1 MPVLSIHDL
10 TISFSG
16 PAILDSVQLHIDQG
30 ERVCIV
36 GRNGAGKSTLLKVI
50 LGEYMPNT
58 GIITFPSGGK
68 PAALPQVSPD
78 SWDTTVYDA
87 IATGYGEDGAKLI
100 ASRDPAFDTD
110 LDPDQQWKMEERIE
124 SLISHFGLDPQ
135 AAFESLSGGQKR
147 RVLLAKALV
156 AEPVLLVLDEPTNHM
171 DVDSIVWLERYLT
184 DSKTTLIFV
193 THDRAFLKNVATRII
208 EVDLAQLTSYNCNY
222 DTYLVRKEELL
233 EAERKN
239 REAFDKKLSQEEAWL
254 RKGIR
259 ARRTRNEGR
268 VRALKKLRDERQGRR
283 ERQGSSDFEL
293 QQAAQS
299 GRKAITAEAA
309 SFSVDGTQIL
319 QPFDL
324 EITSKDR
331 IGIIGPNGS
340 GKSTLIKLLL
350 QRIPATTGA
359 VAHGTKLEICYFD
372 QMREAL
378 DEELSVFDNI
388 AAGNETVS
396 FGGRQVHVMTY
407 LKDFLFTPDRAR
419 SSTKTL
425 SGGER
430 NRLLLAKLFTKP
442 TNFLVM
448 DEPTNDLDTE
458 TLELLEDLL
467 MEFKGTLILVSHD
480 RAFLDNTVTSIIA
493 IDKNGSI
500 EEHVGGYDDWLLRK
514 ARASPTAPSRPPSAP
529 KANRKNWK
537 TKTERFTR
545 KEQQEL
551 DSIPDKVDSLDQEKE
566 TLAAVLADPNSYLG
580 DPQVIK
586 DAKTRIDEL
595 GSELERAYERWQE
608 LEAKREE
615 LA

>member
-1 MPVLSIHDL
+1 
-10 TISFSG
+10 
-16 PAILDSVQLHIDQG
+16 
-30 ERVCIV
+30 
-36 GRNGAGKSTLLKVI
+36 
-50 LGEYMPNT
+50 
-58 GIITFPSGGK
+58 
-68 PAALPQVSPD
+68 
-78 SWDTTVYDA
+78 TT
-87 IATGYGEDGAKLI
+87 
-100 ASRDPAFDTD
+100 
-110 LDPDQQWKMEERIE
+110 
-124 SLISHFGLDPQ
+124 
-135 AAFESLSGGQKR
+135 
-147 RVLLAKALV
+147 
-156 AEPVLLVLDEPTNHM
+156 
-171 DVDSIVWLERYLT
+171 
-184 DSKTTLIFV
+184 
-193 THDRAFLKNVATRII
+193 
-208 EVDLAQLTSYNCNY
+208 YNCDY

-268 VRALKKLRDERQGRR
+268 VKALKKLRDERQSRR
-283 ERQGSSDFEL
+283 ERQGSSEFEL
-293 QQAAQS
+293 QQADQS
-299 GRKAITAEAA
+299 GRKAIVATTA
-309 SFSVDGTQIL
+309 SFSVAAKPIL

-324 EITSKDR
+324 EISSKDR

-350 QRIPATTGA
+350 QQIQPTTGS
-359 VAHGTKLEICYFD
+359 VEHGTKLEICYFD

-378 DEELSVFDNI
+378 DEELSVFENI

-448 DEPTNDLDTE
+448 DEPTNDLDAE

-467 MEFKGTLILVSHD
+467 MDFKGTLLLVSHD
-480 RAFLDNTVTSIIA
+480 RAFLNNTVTSIIA
-493 IDKNGSI
+493 IDKKGSI

-514 ARASPTAPSRPPSAP
+514 ARNSPSTAAQTATKS
-529 KANRKNWK
+529 NRKNWK
-537 TKTERFTR
+537 TKTEQFSR
-545 KEQQEL
+545 KEQKEL
-551 DSIPDKVDSLDQEKE
+551 DAIPEKVESLDEEKE
-566 TLAAVLADPNSYLG
+566 KLAAVLADPNSYVG
-580 DPQVIK
+580 DPQVVK
-586 DAKTRIDEL
+586 EAKARIDVL
-595 GSELERAYERWQE
+595 DSELESAYERWQE
-608 LEAKREE
+608 LEAKRDT